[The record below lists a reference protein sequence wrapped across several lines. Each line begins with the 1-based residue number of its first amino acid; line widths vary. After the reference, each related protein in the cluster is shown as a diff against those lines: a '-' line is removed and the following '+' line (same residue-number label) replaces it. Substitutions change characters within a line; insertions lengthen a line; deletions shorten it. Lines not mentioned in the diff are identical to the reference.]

1 MEQNNELS
9 GLSNVGILRK
19 LSACKTAE
27 ELCSVAAAEGKEL
40 TLQEAASLLE
50 KLGMQSRELSDTEL
64 AAVAG
69 GVVEGDDS
77 ESFVTLKCSRCG
89 SIKRIVMVYKIGKE
103 VYCTNCG
110 VKHSD
115 WTQIL

>member
-50 KLGMQSRELSDTEL
+50 KLGM
-64 AAVAG
+64 
-69 GVVEGDDS
+69 
-77 ESFVTLKCSRCG
+77 
-89 SIKRIVMVYKIGKE
+89 
-103 VYCTNCG
+103 
-110 VKHSD
+110 
-115 WTQIL
+115 